1 MVTHIG
7 PEGRVLEVDGVSHCI
22 LHNTSCGL
30 LAIAVTYCEHEQI
43 QDSENI
49 SFSIAEDDK
58 DSNASE
64 RFYEAGPTVLQNS

>member
-1 MVTHIG
+1 M
-7 PEGRVLEVDGVSHCI
+7 DGVSHCI

-64 RFYEAGPTVLQNS
+64 VLGSRPYSVTKFVVLVNGTT